1 MTQSSELIIG
11 LSDIRIKKVK
21 EGRETRVSA
30 VYVGIKSCAHCESQK
45 LRTKDRYFRELKHTR
60 IGNRMIVL
68 EIEVYKSKC
77 LDCGRYSSTRL
88 PGILPRRRATE
99 NFRLEA
105 FEAHH
110 GGHSRKFITK
120 TLGIGSATVERW
132 YHDFIE
138 YRLKELS
145 GRPVPRVL
153 GIDEHFFSKKHGF
166 ATSLVDLRNRKVFD
180 VVLGRS
186 QKSLHRYLSALPQRD
201 QVQVVVMDMAETYR
215 GIAKKYF
222 PNALLV
228 TDRFH
233 VVRLVQHHFLK
244 LWRELDPE
252 GSKHPGLIN
261 LMRQHRD
268 RMKPE
273 SKAKLEKYLDEIP
286 GLKAIDDVQQETL
299 RLVRIKRLSPEQM
312 KPLITEF
319 LQNIQKLKFSG
330 FTQLETLAKSL
341 ASWKTEILRMW
352 RFTRTNAVTE
362 GFHTV
367 MEMISRRAF
376 GFKNFNNYR
385 KRVIALCGWDGLW
398 NRISTVN
405 QNDLPPLMV

>member
-1 MTQSSELIIG
+1 MPRVSELIIG
-11 LSDIRIKKVK
+11 LSDIEIQKVK

-30 VYVGIKSCAHCESQK
+30 VYVGKRSCAHCDSQK
-45 LRTKDRYFRELKHTR
+45 LRTKARYVRELKHTR
-60 IGNRMIVL
+60 IGNRLIVL

-88 PGILPRRRATE
+88 PGVLPRRQATE

-105 FEAHH
+105 FEDHH
-110 GGHSRKFITK
+110 GGHSRKFISK
-120 TLGIGSATVERW
+120 ALGIGSATVERW
-132 YHDFIE
+132 YQDFIE
-138 YRLKELS
+138 YRVKELS
-145 GRPVPRVL
+145 GRSVPRIL

-186 QKSLHRYLSALPQRD
+186 QKSLDRYLSKLADRD
-201 QVQVVVMDMAETYR
+201 KVQVVVMDMAETYR

-222 PNALLV
+222 PNALIV

-261 LMRQHRD
+261 LMRQHREK
-268 RMKPE
+268 MKPE
-273 SKAKLEKYLDEIP
+273 SKEKLERYLNEIP
-286 GLKAIDDVQQETL
+286 GLKAIDEVQQQTL
-299 RLVRIKRLSPEQM
+299 KLMRTKRLSPPQM

-319 LQNIQKLKFSG
+319 LECIQKLKHSG
-330 FTQLETLAKSL
+330 FAPLETLAKSL
-341 ASWKTEILRMW
+341 NSWRAEILRMW
-352 RFTRTNAVTE
+352 RFTTTNAVTE

-398 NRISTVN
+398 NRVSTVN
-405 QNDLPPLMV
+405 QNVLPPLMV

>member
-1 MTQSSELIIG
+1 MPRECELIIG
-11 LSDIRIKKVK
+11 LSDIEIQKVE
-21 EGRETRVSA
+21 EGRETVVSA
-30 VYVGIKSCAHCESQK
+30 VYVGKRSCAFCQSEK
-45 LRTKDRYFRELKHTR
+45 LRTKDRYFRHLKHTR
-60 IGNRMIVL
+60 IGNRLISVRL
-68 EIEVYKSKC
+68 KVYKSKC

-88 PGILPRRRATE
+88 PGVLPRRRATE

-105 FEAHH
+105 FEDHF
-110 GGHSRKFITK
+110 GGHSRKYISK
-120 TLGIGSATVERW
+120 VLGIGSATVERW
-132 YHDFIE
+132 YQDFIE

-145 GRPVPRVL
+145 GRSVPRVL

-166 ATSLVDLRNRKVFD
+166 ATTFTDLRNRKVFD

-186 QKSLHRYLSALPQRD
+186 QKSLHRYLSRLPDRD
-201 QVQVVVMDMAETYR
+201 KVQVVVMDMAETYR
-215 GIAKKYF
+215 SIAKKYF
-222 PNALLV
+222 PNALIV

-244 LWRELDPE
+244 LWKELDPE
-252 GSKHPGLIN
+252 GSKHPGLIS

-273 SKAKLEKYLDEIP
+273 SKEKLERYLNEIP
-286 GLKAIDDVQQETL
+286 GLKAIDEVQQQTL
-299 RLVRIKRLSPEQM
+299 RLVRTKRLSPEQM

-319 LQNIQKLKFSG
+319 LETIRKLTLSG
-330 FTQLETLAKSL
+330 FHQLKTLAKSL
-341 ASWKTEILRMW
+341 NSWKKEILRMW

-376 GFKNFNNYR
+376 GFKNFQNYR

-398 NRISTVN
+398 NRVSTVN